1 MPIGYDISTA
11 IYFLGIRAASRY
23 TPKAKRWIEGR
34 KELWLR
40 VKQNAPKLKGCIWMH
55 CASMGEFEQG
65 RPVLE
70 ILKKKR
76 PDLPV
81 LLTFF
86 SPSGHE
92 VMKGDPIATHV
103 EYLPAD
109 SRVNAERF
117 VSLIEPA
124 VAIFVKYEFWYHH
137 LHALHQRKVPTFLI
151 SANFRPDQFFFKW
164 YGGTYRRMLGF
175 FDRIFVQDQRSA
187 ELLRSINITNTEVSG
202 DTRADR
208 VLAIA
213 DRTEEI
219 ERIRSFRAQDDRSIL
234 ICGSTWPQDEEVLI
248 GALKKVKQRP
258 RLIIAPHELDP
269 HKLDGLCERLGG
281 NIARLSKDAIG
292 TGIDTLLIDSI
303 GTLARAYKY
312 GDIAYVGG
320 GFSDG
325 IHNILEPAVWGIPV
339 IFGPDHKKFNEA
351 KGLIEAGGGF
361 QVKNTSE
368 LAILLDR
375 LIGDEAYRRTA
386 SEAAARYV
394 RKMAGATQR
403 ITNTILRSI

>member
-1 MPIGYDISTA
+1 MPIGYDIGTA
-11 IYFLGIRAASRY
+11 IYFLGIRIASLF
-23 TPKAKRWIEGR
+23 TPKAKLWIDGR
-34 KELWLR
+34 RTLWSRLEEKAPEL
-40 VKQNAPKLKGCIWMH
+40 QGCIWMH
-55 CASMGEFEQG
+55 CASLGEFEQG

-70 ILKKKR
+70 FLKKER

-86 SPSGHE
+86 SPSGFE
-92 VMKGDPIATHV
+92 MMKADPIATHV

-109 SRVNAERF
+109 SRRNAERF
-117 VSLIEPA
+117 LSLVRPRA
-124 VAIFVKYEFWYHH
+124 AIFVRYEFWYHH
-137 LHALHQRKVPTFLI
+137 LHSLHQQRIPAFLI
-151 SANFRPDQFFFKW
+151 SAHFRKDQVFFKW
-164 YGGTYRRMLGF
+164 FGGTYRKMLRF

-187 ELLRSINITNTEVSG
+187 DLLRLIGIGNVSVSG
-202 DTRADR
+202 DTRGDR

-213 DRTEEI
+213 DRNEEL
-219 ERIRSFRAQDDRSIL
+219 EKLHSFRIQDDRPIL

-248 GALKKVKQRP
+248 GALKKVKERP

-269 HKLDGLCERLGG
+269 QKIDRLCGKLGG
-281 NIARLSKDAIG
+281 NIARLSKDPI
-292 TGIDTLLIDSI
+292 TNGIDILLIDSI
-303 GTLARAYKY
+303 GILARAYKY
-312 GDIAYVGG
+312 GDIAFVGG

-339 IFGPDHKKFNEA
+339 IFGPDHNKFNEA

-361 QVKNTSE
+361 QVRNASE
-368 LAILLDR
+368 LSILLNR
-375 LIGDEAYRRTA
+375 LIGEEVYRRTA